1 MSLIDSL
8 LDNVKDVIASAKKP
22 LQKRLINRGLEKA
35 LDAIEGIKGDAE
47 LKVIDLR
54 EQLITAKSEDEV
66 KQIFSQIVKARET
79 VVNAIATEDLLK
91 AEKAE
96 LFDNK

>member
-35 LDAIEGIKGDAE
+35 LDSIEGIKGDAE
-47 LKVIDLR
+47 LKIIDLR
-54 EQLITAKSEDEV
+54 EKLITAKSEDEV
-66 KQIFSQIVKARET
+66 KQIFNQIVSARET
-79 VVNAIATEDLLK
+79 VVNAI
-91 AEKAE
+91 EKE
-96 LFDNK
+96 IKKRGRKPKSNG

>member
-35 LDAIEGIKGDAE
+35 LDSIEGIKGDAE
-47 LKVIDLR
+47 LKIIDLR
-54 EQLITAKSEDEV
+54 EKLVTAKSEEEV
-66 KQIFSQIVKARET
+66 KQIFNQIVSAREI
-79 VVNAIATEDLLK
+79 VVNAVTTEDLLK

-96 LFDNK
+96 LFGK

>member
-22 LQKRLINRGLEKA
+22 LQKRLINRGMEKA

-47 LKVIDLR
+47 LKIIDLR
-54 EQLITAKSEDEV
+54 EKLVTAKSEDEV
-66 KQIFSQIVKARET
+66 KQIFSQIVLAREK
-79 VVNAIATEDLLK
+79 VVNSIATEELLN
-91 AEKAE
+91 AEKVE
-96 LFDNK
+96 LFGK